1 MFIWFWD
8 QVPGNKSLGSKSP
21 KGTHVLLAFKINSL
35 EQKSGGQKFSRNS
48 CPFSFEKNLKNQNL
62 GNKRHLGNKCPFSFG
77 NKSLGNKSL
86 EKKVLRPIIPQY
98 RISAQGRYLVISNWN
113 TVHRVGFVQVNVAD
127 RAIFKN
133 GSSIQFGSFGKCIC
147 QTCNH
152 SIYIRTVNY

>member
-98 RISAQGRYLVISNWN
+98 RISVHKAGTLSFPTETLCTELVLFKLMLLTGQSSKMAAPFNLAPLANAFVKPAI
-113 TVHRVGFVQVNVAD
+113 TVYMLGQ
-127 RAIFKN
+127 
-133 GSSIQFGSFGKCIC
+133 
-147 QTCNH
+147 
-152 SIYIRTVNY
+152 